1 MSSNLVKFSETQTET
16 QRRREERGEEERR
29 REETRG
35 ETRRGE
41 ERRGVEWRD
50 KERRREERSREDG
63 GMIFWFYGF
72 LDEVSSAP
80 GFLNSGP
87 DWSLV

>member
-29 REETRG
+29 RETRG
-35 ETRRGE
+35 EIRRGE

-50 KERRREERSREDG
+50 KERRGEERSREDG
-63 GMIFWFYGF
+63 GMIFRLWF
-72 LDEVSSAP
+72 
-80 GFLNSGP
+80 SGRGQ
-87 DWSLV
+87 LGTGVFK